1 MAVSGT
7 YMTYQCGEKRGPW
20 NNLSSHAN
28 VLIQQHPKGAHVSV
42 FHDGGSV
49 SCCNATLCSPRVDY
63 VHCMGCSK
71 CYWRTSRCHKI
82 NKSIFKKVIP
92 LIRVSILTFI
102 SNVCR
107 NLYCIRSQAF
117 VSMIKVHSIVLYNHG
132 VNFIADIHTCTCVIN
147 LIKYTKWI
155 VLLSMCN
162 LLYG

>member
-1 MAVSGT
+1 MSSRA
-7 YMTYQCGEKRGPW
+7 
-20 NNLSSHAN
+20 NDNLI
-28 VLIQQHPKGAHVSV
+28 IQQHPKEHMYLYFTMAVLWAA
-42 FHDGGSV
+42 
-49 SCCNATLCSPRVDY
+49 ATLCSPRVHY
-63 VHCMGCSK
+63 VHNPLYGVLKMLLKNFKVPQNQQSNPS
-71 CYWRTSRCHKI
+71 YQ
-82 NKSIFKKVIP
+82 SI
-92 LIRVSILTFI
+92 I

-147 LIKYTKWI
+147 LIKYTNWI

>member
-1 MAVSGT
+1 MR
-7 YMTYQCGEKRGPW
+7 GEKGSLEQSVISCKCTYPTASKRSTCICISRW
-20 NNLSSHAN
+20 RFCELLQHYA
-28 VLIQQHPKGAHVSV
+28 VLECIM
-42 FHDGGSV
+42 
-49 SCCNATLCSPRVDY
+49 CII
-63 VHCMGCSK
+63 HCMGCSK

-117 VSMIKVHSIVLYNHG
+117 VSMIKVHLIVLYNHG

>member
-1 MAVSGT
+1 MLVSGA
-7 YMTYQCGEKRGPW
+7 YMYHCGEKRGPW

-49 SCCNATLCSPRVDY
+49 SCCNTMQSSSGLCALYGVFQMLLKNFKVPQNQQSNPSY
-63 VHCMGCSK
+63 Q
-71 CYWRTSRCHKI
+71 
-82 NKSIFKKVIP
+82 SI
-92 LIRVSILTFI
+92 I

-147 LIKYTKWI
+147 LIKYTNWI

>member
-28 VLIQQHPKGAHVSV
+28 DNLSNSIQKEHMYLYFTMAVLWAA
-42 FHDGGSV
+42 
-49 SCCNATLCSPRVDY
+49 ATLCSPRVDY

-71 CYWRTSRCHKI
+71 CYWGTSRCHKI